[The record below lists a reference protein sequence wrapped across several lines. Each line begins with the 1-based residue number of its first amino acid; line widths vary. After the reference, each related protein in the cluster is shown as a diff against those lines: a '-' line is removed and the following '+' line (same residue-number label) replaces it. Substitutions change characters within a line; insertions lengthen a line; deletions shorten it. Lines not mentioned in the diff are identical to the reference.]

1 MPRLSG
7 GVQDQQ
13 VLRIRF
19 TDRDLALTR
28 VAPAADMSA
37 ELSLSLHLLATRR
50 PESRLGKWHEQLG
63 RRWKPRSAMLFD
75 LFAATDL
82 PEFLIARPE
91 GRDTAEATADGMDRD
106 GRGYLRGLGRLRRL
120 TPFARDLANG
130 DHRSRVLLGDL
141 TAEYQSAAITP
152 YWEQIDAVVAAEHQY
167 RTRQLATGGLNA
179 VLATLH
185 PAARW
190 KPPVLSLPMSS
201 PCVTEL
207 PLAGRGLVL
216 QPAVFAS
223 GRLVIAGFERP
234 EDPPVLIYPLPAD
247 RLLLTDDRVGPPPAL
262 TALLGRTR
270 AVALDTLATGG
281 PLSTSDLAAALGIA
295 PATASQHAS
304 ILADA
309 GLTTKQRQGG
319 TVLHHITLL
328 GEVLLQGGVE
338 HAAQSATRTLQA
350 ETN

>member
-1 MPRLSG
+1 M
-7 GVQDQQ
+7 
-13 VLRIRF
+13 LRIRF

-91 GRDTAEATADGMDRD
+91 GGRDTAEATADGMDRD

-234 EDPPVLIYPLPAD
+234 KDPPVLIYPLPAD
-247 RLLLTDDRVGPPPAL
+247 RLPLTDDRVGPPPAL

-270 AVALDTLATGG
+270 AVALDTLAAGG

-328 GEVLLQGGVE
+328 GEVLLRGGVE

>member
-1 MPRLSG
+1 M
-7 GVQDQQ
+7 
-13 VLRIRF
+13 LRIRF

-50 PESRLGKWHEQLG
+50 PESRLGKWREQLG

-216 QPAVFAS
+216 HRRLRVRPPGDRRLRAYGRPARAH
-223 GRLVIAGFERP
+223 L
-234 EDPPVLIYPLPAD
+234 PP
-247 RLLLTDDRVGPPPAL
+247 
-262 TALLGRTR
+262 
-270 AVALDTLATGG
+270 
-281 PLSTSDLAAALGIA
+281 
-295 PATASQHAS
+295 ASQHAS